1 MSDFKMPSLGADM
14 DDGTLTSWKVKPGD
28 KVKRGD
34 IIADVETAKGVI
46 EIECFE
52 DGVVDEIFVQPGVN
66 VPVGTVIA
74 RICTEAELTTPGP
87 PKHMV
92 VEARAAAAAEA
103 PAVQTAAAPAAV
115 AEAPSPAAT
124 PEPAAAA
131 EHARISPLARKIAAD
146 LHVDLKHVTGTG
158 PGGAIVRADIERAA
172 KEQKGAAPPI
182 PAAAAPVSVAAA
194 PAPAAQAPAPAPQP
208 VAAPPVV
215 PAAAPAPAAKGPADF
230 QTAMRQAIAAAMAKS
245 NREIPHY
252 YLETHLDMKRP
263 LQWLEEENA
272 KRSMKERILPVV
284 MLLKATALALADNPQ
299 LNGFWIDDHLET
311 SEAINIGFA
320 ISLRTGGL
328 VTPAIH
334 HVDLK
339 TIDELRDA
347 VSDLIMRTRA
357 GRLKSSEM
365 TDSTIT
371 MTSLGD
377 RGVEKVFGVIY
388 PPQVA
393 LVGFGKTIDQPW
405 VENGMIGVR
414 PTLIA
419 TLAGDHRASD
429 GHRGAL
435 FLESLNQH
443 LQEVEKL

>member
-1 MSDFKMPSLGADM
+1 MTDFKMPSLGADM
-14 DDGTLTSWKVKPGD
+14 DDGTLSAWRVKPGD

-34 IIADVETAKGVI
+34 IIGDVETAKGVI

-52 DGVVDEIFVQPGVN
+52 DGIVDELLIQPGVT
-66 VPVGTVIA
+66 VPVGAVIA
-74 RICTEAELTTPGP
+74 RICTEAELATPGLP
-87 PKHMV
+87 RQIL
-92 VEARAAAAAEA
+92 VESKAAGAAVIEA
-103 PAVQTAAAPAAV
+103 PPAPPVAAAPPV
-115 AEAPSPAAT
+115 AT
-124 PEPAAAA
+124 PAPATA
-131 EHARISPLARKIAAD
+131 EHLRISPLARKVAED
-146 LHVDLKHVTGTG
+146 LHIDLKNVKGTG
-158 PGGAIVRADIERAA
+158 PSGAIVRSDIERAA
-172 KEQKGAAPPI
+172 KDLKTAPVPAVPAPTPIVAAPPAPI
-182 PAAAAPVSVAAA
+182 AQAPVPQPPAPPKPPAAEAPVPA
-194 PAPAAQAPAPAPQP
+194 PAPAAAPEKKPT
-208 VAAPPVV
+208 
-215 PAAAPAPAAKGPADF
+215 DF
-230 QTAMRQAIAAAMAKS
+230 STAMRQAIAAAMSKS

-252 YLETHLDMKRP
+252 YLESTLDMKRP

-272 KRSMKERILPVV
+272 KRSMKDRILPVV
-284 MLLKATALALADNPQ
+284 MLLKATALALVDNPQ

-320 ISLRTGGL
+320 IALRTGGL

-334 HVDLK
+334 NVDLK

-347 VSDLIMRTRA
+347 VSDLILRTRA

-371 MTSLGD
+371 LTSLGD
-377 RGVEKVFGVIY
+377 RGVAKVFGVIY

-414 PTLIA
+414 PTMVA

-435 FLESLNQH
+435 FLEALNQH

>member
-1 MSDFKMPSLGADM
+1 
-14 DDGTLTSWKVKPGD
+14 
-28 KVKRGD
+28 
-34 IIADVETAKGVI
+34 
-46 EIECFE
+46 
-52 DGVVDEIFVQPGVN
+52 
-66 VPVGTVIA
+66 
-74 RICTEAELTTPGP
+74 
-87 PKHMV
+87 
-92 VEARAAAAAEA
+92 
-103 PAVQTAAAPAAV
+103 
-115 AEAPSPAAT
+115 
-124 PEPAAAA
+124 
-131 EHARISPLARKIAAD
+131 
-146 LHVDLKHVTGTG
+146 
-158 PGGAIVRADIERAA
+158 
-172 KEQKGAAPPI
+172 
-182 PAAAAPVSVAAA
+182 
-194 PAPAAQAPAPAPQP
+194 
-208 VAAPPVV
+208 
-215 PAAAPAPAAKGPADF
+215 
-230 QTAMRQAIAAAMAKS
+230 MRQAIAAAMAKS